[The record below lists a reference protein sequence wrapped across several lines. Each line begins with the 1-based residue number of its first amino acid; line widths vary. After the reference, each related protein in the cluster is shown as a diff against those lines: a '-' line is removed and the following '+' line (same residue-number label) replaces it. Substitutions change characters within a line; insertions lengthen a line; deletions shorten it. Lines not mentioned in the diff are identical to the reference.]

1 MPSRYR
7 YLGLLFIQKYHD
19 KMPSTANKGPSEAD
33 IIFNRANVAL
43 ARSQALI
50 DSWLPPKTAEEIA
63 NTKSEEEIRKE
74 EEEIFKPSPE
84 L

>member
-1 MPSRYR
+1 
-7 YLGLLFIQKYHD
+7 
-19 KMPSTANKGPSEAD
+19 MPSTANKGPTEAD

-50 DSWLPPKTAEEIA
+50 DSWLPLKTAEELA